1 MNLFFRKETMG
12 DRVNLILDIQ
22 KEDKMDMF
30 ALNMIGR
37 NRIEPLIP
45 VQLSQ
50 FNNEHFLQYDITGK
64 STLAGRL
71 SHTLKKAEVEKL
83 LNSIIAAF
91 EEVEAY
97 MLSDGCLHLDWNYIF
112 TDEED
117 NCFFMYLPFEEESTV
132 DKMRFFQN
140 MVEQIQEDYT
150 ERENYIYDIR
160 NAFSRG
166 AVKKIADLKDLL
178 KKNYTTSVGAV
189 EEKVQN
195 PVQAVSASVN
205 TMAEQ
210 AVAPKAAEEKK
221 PAENK
226 GFSFSLPGK
235 EKEKSASALNIP
247 GKEKST
253 PVMNIPGKENASPVL
268 NIPGKDKSSP
278 VMNIPGKENAASVLN
293 IPGKEDASFALPSK
307 SGIPLNIPGKASTVE
322 VKKVEEK
329 EVKKKLDVKL
339 PEINLFGKKVQ
350 TKETAPEVTMES
362 VLQAKQQEREKK
374 NEDMYESYEHT
385 VIMEAPKVE
394 DVNSAVVGQQAP
406 AKVAKLLRKNTS
418 ETVVI
423 DKNSFTMGSGN
434 VVDYCIMGNKTI
446 SRGHAMIQKQG
457 DAYCFM
463 DNNSSNG
470 SFVNGRRVAAGEQVR
485 LEDGYVIRLS
495 DEDFVF
501 QLS

>member
-1 MNLFFRKETMG
+1 MNLFFRKELMG
-12 DRVNLILDIQ
+12 DVTRLVLDLQ
-22 KEDKMDMF
+22 EDTELDSF
-30 ALNMIGR
+30 ALNMISR
-37 NRIEPLIP
+37 NRIESLVPI
-45 VQLSQ
+45 QLSQ

-64 STLAGRL
+64 NTLASRL

-83 LNSIIAAF
+83 LDSIIAAF

-117 NCFFMYLPFEEESTV
+117 NCFFMYLPFEEETPV
-132 DKMRFFQN
+132 DKMRFLQN

-166 AVKKIADLKDLL
+166 AVKKVGDLKDLL
-178 KKNYTTSVGAV
+178 KKNYSPSVGSV
-189 EEKVQN
+189 EEKVQELM
-195 PVQAVSASVN
+195 QAVPASEN

-210 AVAPKAAEEKK
+210 VVVPKSAGEKK
-221 PAENK
+221 TTENK

-235 EKEKSASALNIP
+235 EKA
-247 GKEKST
+247 T
-253 PVMNIPGKENASPVL
+253 PVL
-268 NIPGKDKSSP
+268 NIPGK
-278 VMNIPGKENAASVLN
+278 ENTTPVLN
-293 IPGKEDASFALPSK
+293 IPGKEDASFALPAK

-322 VKKVEEK
+322 VKKAEEK
-329 EVKKKLDVKL
+329 PVERETKKKLDMKL
-339 PEINLFGKKVQ
+339 PEINLFGKKSQ
-350 TKETAPEVTMES
+350 AKETEPEINREA
-362 VLQAKQQEREKK
+362 VLQAKQQEREKR

-385 VIMEAPKVE
+385 VIMEVPKAERAHGDAVE
-394 DVNSAVVGQQAP
+394 KQVVEN
-406 AKVAKLLRKNTS
+406 VAKLVRKNTS
-418 ETVVI
+418 ETVLI
-423 DKNSFTMGSGN
+423 EKNSFTMGSGT
-434 VVDYCIMGNKTI
+434 VVDYCITGNKTI

-457 DAYCFM
+457 ENYYFM

-470 SFVNGRRVAAGEQVR
+470 SYVNGRRVAAGDQVR
-485 LEDGYVIRLS
+485 LEDGFVIRLS

>member
-64 STLAGRL
+64 GTLAGRL

-117 NCFFMYLPFEEESTV
+117 NCFFMYLPFEEETAV

-178 KKNYTTSVGAV
+178 KKNYTSSVLSVEDKVQEPMQTASTSVNAI
-189 EEKVQN
+189 
-195 PVQAVSASVN
+195 
-205 TMAEQ
+205 AEQ
-210 AVAPKAAEEKK
+210 TDAPKAAEEKK

-235 EKEKSASALNIP
+235 EKAAPVLNIPGKENNAPALNIP
-247 GKEKST
+247 GKE
-253 PVMNIPGKENASPVL
+253 NN
-268 NIPGKDKSSP
+268 
-278 VMNIPGKENAASVLN
+278 ASVLN
-293 IPGKEDASFALPSK
+293 IPGKADAAFELPAK
-307 SGIPLNIPGKASTVE
+307 SGKPLFIPGKAQAVE
-322 VKKVEEK
+322 IKATEEK
-329 EVKKKLDVKL
+329 PSEKEIKKKMDVRL
-339 PEINLFGKKVQ
+339 PEINLFGKK
-350 TKETAPEVTMES
+350 TPAKETEPEVSMES

-374 NEDMYESYEHT
+374 NADMYESYEHT
-385 VIMEAPKVE
+385 VIMEAPKAE
-394 DVNSAVVGQQAP
+394 SASGAAGQQAP
-406 AKVAKLLRKNTS
+406 VKVAKLLRKNTS

-423 DKNSFTMGSGN
+423 NKNSFTMGSGN
-434 VVDYCIMGNKTI
+434 VVDYCITGNKTI

-457 DAYCFM
+457 DVYCFM

-470 SFVNGRRVAAGEQVR
+470 SFVNGRRVAAGEQVS
-485 LEDGYVIRLS
+485 LENGSVIRLS
-495 DEDFVF
+495 DEDFIF
-501 QLS
+501 ELS

>member
-12 DRVNLILDIQ
+12 DRINLILDIQ
-22 KEDKMDMF
+22 KEDKVDMF

-45 VQLSQ
+45 LQLSQ
-50 FNNEHFLQYDITGK
+50 FNKEHFLQYDITGK

-83 LNSIIAAF
+83 LNSIISAF

-117 NCFFMYLPFEEESTV
+117 NCFFMYLPFEEETTV

-178 KKNYTTSVGAV
+178 KKNYTSSVLCVEDKVQEPMQATSTSVNA
-189 EEKVQN
+189 
-195 PVQAVSASVN
+195 
-205 TMAEQ
+205 MAEQ
-210 AVAPKAAEEKK
+210 MDAPKAAEEKK
-221 PAENK
+221 AENK

-235 EKEKSASALNIP
+235 EKEKPAPAINIP
-247 GKEKST
+247 SKEK
-253 PVMNIPGKENASPVL
+253 ASPVL
-268 NIPGKDKSSP
+268 NIPGKEKTSP
-278 VMNIPGKENAASVLN
+278 VLN
-293 IPGKEDASFALPSK
+293 IPGKENNTPV
-307 SGIPLNIPGKASTVE
+307 LNIPGKADAAFELPAKSGKPLFIPGKAQVVE
-322 VKKVEEK
+322 VKASEEK
-329 EVKKKLDVKL
+329 PAEKELKKKMDMKL
-339 PEINLFGKKVQ
+339 PEINLFGKKTP
-350 TKETAPEVTMES
+350 TKETEPEVGMES

-374 NEDMYESYEHT
+374 NADMYESYEHT
-385 VIMEAPKVE
+385 VIMEAPKAN
-394 DVNSAVVGQQAP
+394 DAVGQQEP
-406 AKVAKLLRKNTS
+406 VKVAKLLRKNTS

-423 DKNSFTMGSGN
+423 NKNSFTMGSGN
-434 VVDYCIMGNKTI
+434 VVDYCITGNKTI

-457 DAYCFM
+457 DTYCFM

-470 SFVNGRRVAAGEQVR
+470 SFVNGRRVVAGEQIS
-485 LEDGYVIRLS
+485 LENGYVIRLS
-495 DEDFVF
+495 DEDFIF
-501 QLS
+501 ELS